1 MWAIHQGVWA
11 MRGPTVLTW
20 LLEIMT
26 AVPSFLCSQAVP
38 FLFTTTSD
46 ANGSAW
52 SHQAIKLSH
61 YFTQA
66 DKLAPSSEP
75 LRLA

>member
-1 MWAIHQGVWA
+1 
-11 MRGPTVLTW
+11 
-20 LLEIMT
+20 MT

-38 FLFTTTSD
+38 ILFTTTSD

-52 SHQAIKLSH
+52 SHRAIKLSH
-61 YFTQA
+61 YFIQA

-75 LRLA
+75 LRPVQAMPQVVWMSDLLDSF